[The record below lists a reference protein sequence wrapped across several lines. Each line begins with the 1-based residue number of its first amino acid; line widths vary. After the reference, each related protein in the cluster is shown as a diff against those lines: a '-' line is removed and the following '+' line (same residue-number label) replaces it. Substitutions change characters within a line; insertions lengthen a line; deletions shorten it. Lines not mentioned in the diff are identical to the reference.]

1 MAKIT
6 DDCLEKTF
14 PRLKKWNNSLIEN
27 LMNYSL
33 EEAKER

>member
-6 DDCLEKTF
+6 DDCLEKSF
-14 PRLKKWNNSLIEN
+14 PRLKEWNNSLIEN

-33 EEAKER
+33 EEAKQR